1 MSGASTLNVQ
11 YAALPWRRKNGELEF
26 LLITTRT
33 TKRWIVPKGWPE
45 LGQSPSASAA
55 REALEEA
62 GVIGEIAAKPL
73 GTFQYTKRRKTGE
86 TLPVQVTLFALEV
99 AQQRRS
105 YPEKHMRQTRWC
117 SPKEALAHISEP
129 GLKRLCVKFAKSAAL
144 AA

>member
-1 MSGASTLNVQ
+1 LNVQ
-11 YAALPWRRKNGELEF
+11 YAALPWRRKNGALEF

-62 GVIGEIAAKPL
+62 GVVGEVATKPL

-86 TLPVQVTLFALEV
+86 ALPVQVTVFALKV
-99 AQQRRS
+99 VQQRRS
-105 YPEKHMRQTRWC
+105 YPEKQVRQTRWC
-117 SPKEALAHISEP
+117 TPEEALTRISES
-129 GLKRLCVKFAKSAAL
+129 GLKRLCTKFAKSAAL